1 MRRLAGIAF
10 ILLLAASAFAQR
22 HGGEPGIGRTILGY
36 LFGYGFI
43 LQILAI
49 VYLVRRGGDRFW
61 IWIIILGG
69 VVGALAYFLIEALPA
84 FDDMRRSLRGPARR
98 KRIAQ
103 LRALV
108 RDNPSAGNYEELG
121 DLLAEEKKWREAREA
136 FDRAL
141 ASRTDSLHPFY
152 WRGVAAFE
160 LGDEPAAIED
170 FRHVVKVD
178 PKYDYSRA
186 QCLLARALARMG
198 DTSEAIAIFENLAQ
212 STTSAQSLSF
222 AAEFFIERGRYA
234 EAAHLVDS
242 ILARR
247 DTMPSY
253 QKRRDRPWLHKA
265 KRLQRKLK
273 AAAVPPHS

>member
-1 MRRLAGIAF
+1 MTRLAALSF
-10 ILLLAASAFAQR
+10 LLLLAE
-22 HGGEPGIGRTILGY
+22 HGAGRTFVGY

-43 LQILAI
+43 IQILAI

-69 VVGALAYFLIEALPA
+69 VIGALAYFLVEALPA
-84 FDDMRRSLRGPARR
+84 VDDMRRSLRGPARR
-98 KRIAQ
+98 KRITV
-103 LRALV
+103 LRAMV

-121 DLLAEEKKWREAREA
+121 DLLVEEKRWREAREA

-141 ASRTDSLHPFY
+141 ASRQDSLHPFY

-170 FRHVVKVD
+170 LRHVVKHD

-186 QCLLARALARMG
+186 KSLLARALARIG
-198 DTSEAIAIFENLAQ
+198 DTAEATKVFENLVQ
-212 STTSAQSLSF
+212 TTTSAESLSF
-222 AAEFFIERGRYA
+222 AAEFFIEHGRFT
-234 EAAHLVDS
+234 EAAQIVES

-247 DTMPSY
+247 ETMPSY
-253 QKRRDRPWLHKA
+253 QKRRDRLWLRKA
-265 KRLQRKLK
+265 KRLQRKLRPVN
-273 AAAVPPHS
+273 A